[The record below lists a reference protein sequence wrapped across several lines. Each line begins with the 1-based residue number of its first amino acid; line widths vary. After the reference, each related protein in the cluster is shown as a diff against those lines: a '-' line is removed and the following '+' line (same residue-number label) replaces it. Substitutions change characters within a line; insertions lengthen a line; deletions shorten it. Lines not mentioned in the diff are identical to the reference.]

1 MGGWAKGIEATMSW
15 KPIDLAPR
23 DGSPIV
29 VAFRSPLTS
38 EVVVSVSR
46 CLHGVWVR
54 QSLAGEE
61 VEAQGDVAFAWAPLP
76 DKDVEA

>member
-1 MGGWAKGIEATMSW
+1 MIW

-23 DGSPIV
+23 DGSAIV

-46 CLHGVWVR
+46 SQHGGWVR
-54 QSLAGEE
+54 QSPAGEI
-61 VEAQGDVAFAWAPLP
+61 EASGDVAFAWIPLP
-76 DKDVEA
+76 DTDA

>member
-1 MGGWAKGIEATMSW
+1 MSW

-23 DGSPIV
+23 DGSAIV

-46 CLHGVWVR
+46 GLNGGWVR
-54 QSLAGEE
+54 QSPAGEI
-61 VEAQGDVAFAWAPLP
+61 EASGDVAFAWVSLP
-76 DKDVEA
+76 DTDP

>member
-1 MGGWAKGIEATMSW
+1 MSW

-38 EVVVSVSR
+38 EVLVSVSR
-46 CLHGVWVR
+46 CRHGVWVR
-54 QSLAGEE
+54 QSPAGEE
-61 VEAQGDVAFAWAPLP
+61 VEAQGDVAFAWAALP
-76 DKDVEA
+76 DKDLKA

>member
-1 MGGWAKGIEATMSW
+1 MSW

-23 DGSPIV
+23 DGSAIV

-46 CLHGVWVR
+46 CNNGGAWVR
-54 QSLAGEE
+54 QSPGGD
-61 VEAQGDVAFAWAPLP
+61 VEAAGDVAFAWVPLP
-76 DKDVEA
+76 EKDV

>member
-1 MGGWAKGIEATMSW
+1 MTW

-23 DGSPIV
+23 DGSAIV

-46 CLHGVWVR
+46 CQNGGWVR
-54 QSLAGEE
+54 QSPSGE
-61 VEAQGDVAFAWAPLP
+61 VEANGDVAFAWVRLP
-76 DKDVEA
+76 DMET